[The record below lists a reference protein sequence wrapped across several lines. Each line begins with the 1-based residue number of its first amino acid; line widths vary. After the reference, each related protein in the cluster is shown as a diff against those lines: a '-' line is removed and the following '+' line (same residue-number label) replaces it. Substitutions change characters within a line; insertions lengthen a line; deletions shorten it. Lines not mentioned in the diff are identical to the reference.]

1 MFKRGVV
8 MWSEDLAGN
17 RGFRKGDQF
26 AVIVRRCLY
35 TVDTL
40 VYFSLAIVASEFME
54 SKALV
59 GP

>member
-1 MFKRGVV
+1 

-26 AVIVRRCLY
+26 AVTVRRCLY

-40 VYFSLAIVASEFME
+40 VYSSLAIVASEFME